1 MQAVI
6 MAGGKGTRLRAI
18 TNDEIPK
25 PMAPVA
31 GKPIL
36 QWQMEC
42 LREQGVTDIVLII
55 GHLGEKIREF
65 FGDGGWF
72 GVSIRYIEET
82 VPLGTAGA
90 FSMLPP
96 LLKGDVF
103 FLVFGD
109 VLFDIDLARMMEFHR
124 AKKAKATL
132 FVHPNS
138 HPFDSDLVVCGSDGE
153 VLRFDSKHNTRT
165 GWHHNCVNAGFYVF
179 DKAICEKVPNGTK
192 VDLEK
197 ELLAEMIEAGE
208 AVYAYR
214 SSEYIKDV
222 GTVERI
228 TAAEQ
233 EQESGYIARR
243 SLRKK
248 QKAIFLDRDGT
259 VNKKNGLIWKEEQ
272 FKLEDSAVEAIRQIN
287 RSGYLAILV
296 TNQPVVARGL
306 CQVKDVENIHKKLE
320 TLLGQEGVYLDDI
333 RFCPHHPDK
342 GYPEENPAYKI
353 PCHCRKPD
361 IGMLE
366 DCAERYNI
374 NLMDSWVIGDT
385 TLDIQ
390 TGKNAGAHT
399 ALVLTGDAGKD
410 GKYKAVPDL
419 VCADLG
425 QAVRRILEGEADGF

>member
-36 QWQMEC
+36 QWQIEC
-42 LREQGVTDIVLII
+42 LRDQGVTDVVLIV
-55 GHLGEKIREF
+55 GHLGEKIQAF
-65 FGDGGWF
+65 FGDGRAL
-72 GVSIRYIEET
+72 GVDIRYIQET
-82 VPLGTAGA
+82 TPLGTAGA
-90 FSMLPP
+90 LSLLPP
-96 LLKGDVF
+96 LLKEDAF
-103 FLVFGD
+103 SLVFGD
-109 VLFDIDLARMMEFHR
+109 VLFDIDLARMMDFHR
-124 AKKAKATL
+124 GKEAMATL

-138 HPFDSDLVVCGSDGE
+138 HPFDSDLVICDSTGRVQG
-153 VLRFDSKHNTRT
+153 FDSKHDVRT
-165 GWHHNCVNAGFYVF
+165 GWYHNCVNAGFYLL
-179 DKAICEKVPNGTK
+179 DKTVCERVPEERR

-197 ELLAEMIEAGE
+197 ELLAEMIARGE
-208 AVYAYR
+208 SVYAYR

-228 TAAEQ
+228 TAAE
-233 EQESGYIARR
+233 EELRSGYIAKR
-243 SLRKK
+243 SLRNR
-248 QKAIFLDRDGT
+248 QRAIFLDRDGT
-259 VNKKNGLIWKEEQ
+259 VNRKNGLVYREEQ
-272 FKLEDSAVEAIRQIN
+272 LALEDGVVEAIREIN

-306 CQVKDVENIHKKLE
+306 CSVEDVENIHKKLE
-320 TLLGQEGVYLDDI
+320 TLLGREGVYLDDI

-342 GYPEENPAYKI
+342 GYPEENPTYKI

-366 DCAERYNI
+366 ECAERYNI
-374 NLMDSWVIGDT
+374 DLGKSWMVGDT
-385 TLDIQ
+385 TMDIQ
-390 TGKNAGAHT
+390 TGKNAGTRT

-410 GKYKAVPDL
+410 GKYSATPDL
-419 VCADLG
+419 VCKDLG
-425 QAVRRILEGEADGF
+425 QAVKMILEG

>member
-36 QWQMEC
+36 QWQIEC
-42 LREQGVTDIVLII
+42 LREQGVTDVVLIV
-55 GHLGEKIREF
+55 GHLGEKIQAF
-65 FGDGGWF
+65 FGDGRAL
-72 GVSIRYIEET
+72 GVDIRYIKELI
-82 VPLGTAGA
+82 PLGTAGA
-90 FSMLPP
+90 LSLLPP
-96 LLKGDVF
+96 MLKDDVF

-109 VLFDIDLARMMEFHR
+109 VLFDIDLARMMDFHR
-124 AKKAKATL
+124 GKEAMTTL
-132 FVHPNS
+132 FVHPNA
-138 HPFDSDLVVCGSDGE
+138 HPFDSDLVICDSTGRVQG
-153 VLRFDSKHNTRT
+153 FDSKHDVRT
-165 GWHHNCVNAGFYVF
+165 GWYHNCVNAGFYLL
-179 DKAICEKVPNGTK
+179 DKTVCERVPEERR

-197 ELLAEMIEAGE
+197 ELLAEMIARGE
-208 AVYAYR
+208 SVYAYR

-228 TAAEQ
+228 TAAE
-233 EQESGYIARR
+233 EELRSGYIAKR
-243 SLRKK
+243 SLRNR
-248 QKAIFLDRDGT
+248 QRAIFLDRDGT
-259 VNKKNGLIWKEEQ
+259 VNRKNGLVYREEQ
-272 FKLEDSAVEAIRQIN
+272 LALEDGVVEAIREIN

-306 CQVKDVENIHKKLE
+306 CSVKDVENIHKKLE
-320 TLLGQEGVYLDDI
+320 TLLGREGVYLDDI

-342 GYPEENPAYKI
+342 GYPEENPTYKI

-366 DCAERYNI
+366 ECAERYNI
-374 NLMDSWVIGDT
+374 DLGKSWMVGDT
-385 TLDIQ
+385 TMDIQ
-390 TGKNAGAHT
+390 TGKNAGTRT

-410 GKYKAVPDL
+410 GKYNAKPDL
-419 VCADLG
+419 VCKDLG
-425 QAVRRILEGEADGF
+425 QAVKMILEG

>member
-1 MQAVI
+1 

-25 PMAPVA
+25 PMAPIA

-36 QWQMEC
+36 QWQIES
-42 LREQGVTDIVLII
+42 LREQGVTDIVLVI
-55 GHLGEKIREF
+55 GYLGEKIREF
-65 FGDGGWF
+65 FGDGQRF
-72 GVSIRYIEET
+72 GVTIRYIEET

-90 FSMLPP
+90 LSMLPP
-96 LLKGDVF
+96 LLTGDTF

-109 VLFDIDLARMMEFHR
+109 VLFEIDLARMLAFHQ
-124 AKKAKATL
+124 KKQAEATL

-138 HPFDSDLVVCGSDGE
+138 HPFDSDLVVCDSEDR
-153 VLRFDSKHNTRT
+153 VKVFDSKHNVRT
-165 GWHHNCVNAGFYVF
+165 GWYHNCVNAGFYILEK
-179 DKAICEKVPNGTK
+179 KACERVPFGEK
-192 VDLEK
+192 FDLEK
-197 ELLAEMIEAGE
+197 DLLGGMLEAGTR
-208 AVYAYR
+208 VYAYH

-228 TAAEQ
+228 TGVEQ
-233 EQESGYIARR
+233 DLISGHIAGRCLRR
-243 SLRKK
+243 K

-259 VNKKNGLIWKEEQ
+259 VNRKNGLVWKEEQ
-272 FKLEDSAVEAIRQIN
+272 LELEDSAVEAIGEIN

-306 CQVKDVENIHKKLE
+306 CRVEDVENVHKKLE
-320 TLLGQEGVYLDDI
+320 TLLGEKGVYLDAI

-366 DCAERYNI
+366 DCARQYNI
-374 NLMDSWVIGDT
+374 DLAASWVIGDT
-385 TLDIQ
+385 TVDIQ
-390 TGKNAGAHT
+390 TGNNAGTKT
-399 ALVLTGDAGKD
+399 ALVLTGDAGRD
-410 GKYKAVPDL
+410 GKYDVTPDL
-419 VCADLG
+419 VCSDLG
-425 QAVRRILEGEADGF
+425 QAVKKILEGEKDGL

>member
-1 MQAVI
+1 MMQAVI

-36 QWQMEC
+36 QWQIES
-42 LREQGVTDIVLII
+42 LRGQGVTDIVLVI
-55 GHLGEKIREF
+55 GYLGEKIREF
-65 FGDGGWF
+65 FGDGRQF
-72 GVSIRYIEET
+72 GVNICYIEET

-90 FSMLPP
+90 LSLLPP
-96 LLKGDVF
+96 LLTGNTF

-109 VLFDIDLARMMEFHR
+109 VLFEIDLARMLAFHQ
-124 AKKAKATL
+124 KKQAEATL

-138 HPFDSDLVVCGSDGE
+138 HPFDSDLVVCDSEDQVRG
-153 VLRFDSKHNTRT
+153 FDSKHNTRT
-165 GWHHNCVNAGFYVF
+165 GWYHNCVNAGFYILE
-179 DKAICEKVPNGTK
+179 KSICRRVPKEAK

-197 ELLAEMIEAGE
+197 QLLAQMIQDGE
-208 AVYAYR
+208 RVYAYH

-228 TAAEQ
+228 TGAEA
-233 EQESGYIARR
+233 ELKSGSIARR
-243 SLRKK
+243 CLIKK

-259 VNKKNGLIWKEEQ
+259 VNKRNGLIWKEEQ
-272 FKLEDSAVEAIRQIN
+272 FELEDGVIEAIGEIN
-287 RSGYLAILV
+287 CSGYLAILV

-306 CQVKDVENIHKKLE
+306 CRVEDVENIHKKLE
-320 TLLGQEGVYLDDI
+320 TLLGEKGVYLDAI

-342 GYPEENPAYKI
+342 GYPEENPAYKV

-366 DCAERYNI
+366 DCAEQFNI
-374 NLMDSWVIGDT
+374 DLAESWVVGDT
-385 TLDIQ
+385 TTDIQ
-390 TGKNAGAHT
+390 TGKNAGTKT

-410 GKYKAVPDL
+410 GKYDVMPDL
-419 VCADLG
+419 TCADLG
-425 QAVRRILEGEADGF
+425 QAVKRILEGK